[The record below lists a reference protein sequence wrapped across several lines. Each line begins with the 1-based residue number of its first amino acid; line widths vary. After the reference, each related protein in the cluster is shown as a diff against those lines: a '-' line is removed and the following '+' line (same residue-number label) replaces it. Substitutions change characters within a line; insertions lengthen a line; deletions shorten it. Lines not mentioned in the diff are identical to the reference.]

1 MESLTDRQVTVL
13 GCGNMGSALVRTLA
27 DSGYEVTAWNRT
39 HGRAEALTSEH
50 VVAMRSAR
58 DAASASPTILACV
71 SVYSVLQQVLESIG
85 DISGKTLIHLTT
97 GSPREAEAMASW
109 AAAHQV
115 GYLDG
120 VITVYPRQIGN
131 RDAQIMISGPTDLW
145 LAHQASLHTIA
156 GAARHVSESPSLANV
171 LDVGLVGAFY
181 IAALTAFM
189 EATAFA
195 LDCGVTPE
203 AMLAT
208 APPVINL
215 LQGAAEEAIE
225 HVSTGRFCNHD
236 ASVSVFGEAAR
247 AMAAEVR
254 SSGHSAQLLGKA
266 AQIITEA
273 ERQGLGELS
282 LGSVTKVL
290 AP

>member
-1 MESLTDRQVTVL
+1 MESLMDRQVTVL
-13 GCGNMGSALVRTLA
+13 GCGNMGSALIRTLA
-27 DSGYEVTAWNRT
+27 DAGYEVTAWNRT
-39 HGRAEALTSEH
+39 YGRAEALTCEH

-58 DAASASPTILACV
+58 DAASASPMILACV

-85 DISGKTLIHLTT
+85 DISGKTLINLTT
-97 GSPREAEAMASW
+97 GSPREAEVMASW

-145 LAHQASLHTIA
+145 LAHQASLLTLA

-195 LDCGVTPE
+195 LDCGVTSE

-208 APPVINL
+208 ARPSSTCCRERRRRPLSMSPPV
-215 LQGAAEEAIE
+215 GSAITT
-225 HVSTGRFCNHD
+225 HRCPYSGRPPGPWLPK
-236 ASVSVFGEAAR
+236 SV
-247 AMAAEVR
+247 
-254 SSGHSAQLLGKA
+254 
-266 AQIITEA
+266 
-273 ERQGLGELS
+273 
-282 LGSVTKVL
+282 VL
-290 AP
+290 ATRHSSWVKPRKSSPRLSGRAWASCRSGR